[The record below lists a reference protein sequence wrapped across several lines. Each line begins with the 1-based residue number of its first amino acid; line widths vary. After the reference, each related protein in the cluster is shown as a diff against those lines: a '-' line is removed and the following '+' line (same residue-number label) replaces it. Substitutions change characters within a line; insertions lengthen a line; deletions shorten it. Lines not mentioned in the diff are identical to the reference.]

1 VPSEDPGR
9 DLSKAQQY
17 LANERTFLSW
27 LRTSIA
33 LIGLGFIIARFGL
46 FLREFNLLLGAESTD
61 PAVTS
66 IAENSFSSFLG
77 LSMVAL
83 GVGLII
89 LALKN
94 YRDGNKDIGRGVYV
108 PKNGVIYTA
117 GLVLV
122 IFGIVMI
129 AYLVA
134 VSFL

>member
-1 VPSEDPGR
+1 MPPEDHGR
-9 DLSKAQQY
+9 DLSKAQQH

-46 FLREFNLLLGAESTD
+46 FLREFNLLLGAERGD
-61 PAVTS
+61 AAVTS
-66 IAENSFSSFLG
+66 IAEYSFSSYLG
-77 LSMVAL
+77 LSMVVL

-94 YRDGNKDIGRGVYV
+94 YRDGNKEIDRGVYL
-108 PKNGVIYTA
+108 PKNGVVYTA
-117 GLVLV
+117 GLALV
-122 IFGIVMI
+122 IFGIVMV
-129 AYLVA
+129 AYLVT